1 MNTGFEITED
11 TPISVLTVGQQK
23 ELFKGWCQEFFGKPF
38 PKAQST
44 ETKKKRYVYGI
55 AGISS
60 LFQVSY
66 VTACKLKE
74 GMLKPAIMQ
83 QGRKIICDADLAIEL
98 FRENSGK

>member
-1 MNTGFEITED
+1 MNKGFEITEN

-23 ELFKGWCQEFFGKPF
+23 ELFRGWFQEFLANPL
-38 PKAQST
+38 PKAQCT

-66 VTACKLKE
+66 VTACKLKN
-74 GMLKPAIMQ
+74 GVLKPAIMQ

-98 FRENSGK
+98 FREHSGK